1 MTSLERN
8 KCVAAFDGDASG
20 IGDPDFKNRW
30 NVAVTV
36 KNGDMSTKDP
46 MTGLRWYNPLT
57 KTYRATIQSTP
68 SGCYNYA
75 AKKNLDEDGTDDTR
89 QTVIKK
95 DADTF
100 FTRNELQFVN
110 NEYLK
115 IVSTGEI
122 LTYTVSLDFAS
133 VSGTDTQ
140 NIARNGLLK
149 KDEFIVITPK
159 EELIILL
166 NSLKPEDMNND
177 TLKNL
182 IERYK
187 NDRDALEVLEK
198 KFGVSIIDRN

>member
-1 MTSLERN
+1 M
-8 KCVAAFDGDASG
+8 
-20 IGDPDFKNRW
+20 
-30 NVAVTV
+30 
-36 KNGDMSTKDP
+36 
-46 MTGLRWYNPLT
+46 
-57 KTYRATIQSTP
+57 
-68 SGCYNYA
+68 
-75 AKKNLDEDGTDDTR
+75 
-89 QTVIKK
+89 
-95 DADTF
+95 
-100 FTRNELQFVN
+100 
-110 NEYLK
+110 
-115 IVSTGEI
+115 
-122 LTYTVSLDFAS
+122 DFAS

>member
-1 MTSLERN
+1 M
-8 KCVAAFDGDASG
+8 
-20 IGDPDFKNRW
+20 
-30 NVAVTV
+30 
-36 KNGDMSTKDP
+36 
-46 MTGLRWYNPLT
+46 
-57 KTYRATIQSTP
+57 
-68 SGCYNYA
+68 
-75 AKKNLDEDGTDDTR
+75 DEDGTDDTR

-177 TLKNL
+177 SLKNL